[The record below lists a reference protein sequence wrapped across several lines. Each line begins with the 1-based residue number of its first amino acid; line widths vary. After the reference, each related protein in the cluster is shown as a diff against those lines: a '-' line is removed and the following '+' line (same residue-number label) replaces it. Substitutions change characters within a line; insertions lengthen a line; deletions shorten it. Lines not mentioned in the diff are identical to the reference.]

1 MKFSVYKGEKE
12 ISDLAARVF
21 DIKGRNTAEARR
33 KAEAALLSAN
43 PHIRNL
49 AELREGTLIVVP
61 ELPESPPP
69 KATQAGS
76 ILDELG
82 DHLTRTMKE
91 LEETLS
97 RSVAYEE
104 SEAAAVN
111 EALKSRELRE
121 FMGQSPE
128 TKEQL
133 ERIADAAKNR
143 LKEAKAAAAAQEKA
157 LAELQEALRKIDF

>member
-1 MKFSVYKGEKE
+1 
-12 ISDLAARVF
+12 
-21 DIKGRNTAEARR
+21 
-33 KAEAALLSAN
+33 
-43 PHIRNL
+43 
-49 AELREGTLIVVP
+49 
-61 ELPESPPP
+61 
-69 KATQAGS
+69 
-76 ILDELG
+76 
-82 DHLTRTMKE
+82 
-91 LEETLS
+91 
-97 RSVAYEE
+97 
-104 SEAAAVN
+104 VN